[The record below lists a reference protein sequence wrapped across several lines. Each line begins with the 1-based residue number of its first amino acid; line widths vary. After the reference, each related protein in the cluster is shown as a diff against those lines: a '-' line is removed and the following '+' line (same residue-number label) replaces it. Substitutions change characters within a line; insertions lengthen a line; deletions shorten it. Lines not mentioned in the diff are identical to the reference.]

1 MRSVK
6 IPWDL
11 EEKPLQ
17 IKTDSK
23 LQLGIGEIEKISVF
37 MYVKESTSYFSY
49 VAVKFTSIMQYRI
62 GYCTGNTSP
71 DLPVQPPVETDKIWT
86 FTKSET
92 ALIITCNNV
101 EVLNYLF
108 SDSSDSQCIPKLGG
122 NVEQIEF
129 KHDTS
134 SPTESDSAS
143 DFYRVAGMVFCRSK

>member
-71 DLPVQPPVETDKIWT
+71 DLPVQPPVEADKIWT

-108 SDSSDSQCIPKLGG
+108 TDGSYNSCFPKWGVDV
-122 NVEQIEF
+122 VEQILF
-129 KHDTS
+129 HSTTDT
-134 SPTESDSAS
+134 AS
-143 DFYRVAGMVFCRSK
+143 DFYNGVRGKNEVHRTFNS